1 MSKHSRYRIDGD
13 DEEEPA
19 LKIRRLQQELATEK
33 AKADVARAEAD
44 TAKAEAD
51 TAKAEADTAKAE
63 ADTAKAEVNSL
74 KAREGTAPWIKKE
87 GVSRCVQFDLS
98 ECDDAA
104 KNMPLLQGVLDAVQ
118 QVFACPE
125 VQKLLIPHDHLDD
138 IPSNDPA
145 AELANA
151 KNHLESLVLTVI
163 VEPFT
168 EKKELAA
175 FASSQAFEN
184 GRRELR
190 INTNFLR
197 GNLTGIPF
205 KRALAVNAQGVWH
218 EVGHVKGRI
227 DGFKRET
234 PKKQE
239 FWSTTAKGYESGFV
253 FCDAFNGGEIL
264 PKFGP
269 QLKQKDAPSLRDI
282 QDPTLY
288 DRNLRF
294 GPAVRTN
301 KDGSRNYY
309 QINDQWVARF
319 VDAVAD
325 GTLATW
331 IAGKSSAGD
340 VLLMP
345 DTLNSGDYTPPTVE
359 QVSAMCYKRPPVPN
373 EGKD

>member
-1 MSKHSRYRIDGD
+1 
-13 DEEEPA
+13 
-19 LKIRRLQQELATEK
+19 
-33 AKADVARAEAD
+33 
-44 TAKAEAD
+44 
-51 TAKAEADTAKAE
+51 
-63 ADTAKAEVNSL
+63 
-74 KAREGTAPWIKKE
+74 
-87 GVSRCVQFDLS
+87 
-98 ECDDAA
+98 
-104 KNMPLLQGVLDAVQ
+104 
-118 QVFACPE
+118 
-125 VQKLLIPHDHLDD
+125 
-138 IPSNDPA
+138 
-145 AELANA
+145 
-151 KNHLESLVLTVI
+151 
-163 VEPFT
+163 
-168 EKKELAA
+168 
-175 FASSQAFEN
+175 
-184 GRRELR
+184 
-190 INTNFLR
+190 
-197 GNLTGIPF
+197 
-205 KRALAVNAQGVWH
+205 
-218 EVGHVKGRI
+218 
-227 DGFKRET
+227 
-234 PKKQE
+234 
-239 FWSTTAKGYESGFV
+239 
-253 FCDAFNGGEIL
+253 L